1 MTDIV
6 GRIASPAAMLVAS
19 AATAIAYRR
28 RPEQA
33 ARFAIGVPF
42 GLLVSTVIKRLV
54 REHRPRLFDGNP
66 EESFPSSHSV
76 ATASYVLS
84 LVAAKRSWWSVPL
97 AVAAIAGVNASR
109 VRAREH
115 WPVDVIVGDMIGIA
129 GAAAGVAAALAM
141 RRVANSRRRRAQ
153 SARSDDRANERPTE
167 R

>member
-6 GRIASPAAMLVAS
+6 GRIASPASMLVAS
-19 AATAIAYRR
+19 TATAIAYRR
-28 RPEQA
+28 RPDEA
-33 ARFAIGVPF
+33 ARFAISVPF

-54 REHRPRLFDGNP
+54 RKHRPRLFDSKP

-115 WPVDVIVGDMIGIA
+115 WPDDVIVGDLIGIA
-129 GAAAGVAAALAM
+129 GAAAGAAAALGVM
-141 RRVANSRRRRAQ
+141 RLANSRRP
-153 SARSDDRANERPTE
+153 SRP
-167 R
+167 